1 MAAAADTGFTY
12 VITGRSFCLLIG
24 RRVRRGPSGEAARA
38 CGAHESRA
46 RRHHVRNGRR
56 ARAYLVTGNAERC
69 SVPRPGNFVPDRG
82 TGTPRDGDRDGDGTR
97 LRRPRNSTAPPD
109 RAASGTRSAPHR
121 ELDRTASE
129 RSHAVRA
136 PRSRQ
141 GFEGEA
147 PAASRP
153 H

>member
-56 ARAYLVTGNAERC
+56 ARAY
-69 SVPRPGNFVPDRG
+69 
-82 TGTPRDGDRDGDGTR
+82 GDGR
-97 LRRPRNSTAPPD
+97 AVRSSERDSAGPGG
-109 RAASGTRSAPHR
+109 RAAGRRAGAAAAFPSVLPPCPCARGKKAVTRTLPK
-121 ELDRTASE
+121 SE
-129 RSHAVRA
+129 VFLWLRMKRRAGWRAKAAGHAHGIRA
-136 PRSRQ
+136 Q
-141 GFEGEA
+141 GWARIDILGG
-147 PAASRP
+147 
-153 H
+153 